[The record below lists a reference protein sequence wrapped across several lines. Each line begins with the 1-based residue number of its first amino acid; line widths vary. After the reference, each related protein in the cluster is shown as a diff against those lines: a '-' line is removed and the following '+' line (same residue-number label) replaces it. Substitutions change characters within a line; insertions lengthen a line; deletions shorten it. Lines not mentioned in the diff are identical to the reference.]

1 MFGFMRGSGPRS
13 LSKAMRRAIEKDG
26 LPSGI
31 SSTSMLRMVQS
42 GGRVADRKVTFIRV
56 FDPVRAAERALDV
69 RAFRDLDAQP
79 GLILRAGHIE
89 RDGVVVILRH
99 TPARDIDLSGPMRTD
114 QAAPGDGIPAVVR
127 GADAA
132 ISRAPVSR
140 PS

>member
-1 MFGFMRGSGPRS
+1 MFGFMRRSGSRS

-31 SSTSMLRMVQS
+31 GSASMLRMVQS
-42 GGRVADRKVTFIRV
+42 GGRVADRKVTFIRI

-69 RAFRDLDAQP
+69 RVFRDLDAQP
-79 GLILRAGHIE
+79 GLILKAGHIE
-89 RDGVVVILRH
+89 PDGIVVILRQ
-99 TPARDIDLSGPMRTD
+99 TPARDIAMSGSTRTD
-114 QAAPGDGIPAVVR
+114 QVAPGDGIPAVFR

-132 ISRAPVSR
+132 TSGAPVPR